1 MAKKDN
7 EEIPFTAGPGSGAS
21 EKLKALQA
29 AMDKIE
35 KNFGKGSIM
44 KLGDEN
50 IKLIAGVLPEVS
62 EQVILFMLKK
72 DWKYTGLDSYVGAA
86 YCIDK
91 KAEEAFASI
100 RKMEEL

>member
-50 IKLIAGVLPEVS
+50 VQQVEVTRPVPS
-62 EQVILFMLKK
+62 PRTLHSV
-72 DWKYTGLDSYVGAA
+72 
-86 YCIDK
+86 
-91 KAEEAFASI
+91 
-100 RKMEEL
+100 